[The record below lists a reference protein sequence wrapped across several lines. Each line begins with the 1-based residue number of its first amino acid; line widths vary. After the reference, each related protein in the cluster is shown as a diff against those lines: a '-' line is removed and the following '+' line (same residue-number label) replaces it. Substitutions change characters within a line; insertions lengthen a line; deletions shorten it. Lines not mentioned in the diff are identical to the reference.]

1 MTYCVFDV
9 ETTYGED
16 FGRPANPFL
25 EKNELVVLA
34 FKTCPEIT
42 DKSRSRIP
50 KEILKVDCL
59 IGHNLKFDLLW
70 LMRYAKPQ
78 FIEWLNRGGAIWDT
92 MLAEYMLHGHLKIGY
107 KLDQVALRYGG
118 VIKDDRI
125 KTMWKGGIQTKDIPA
140 DILDPYVITDVE
152 NTYKIA
158 CAQIKKAK
166 EIGME
171 DIIKEHQRGILF
183 TLLCEHNGAKVCL
196 KTAEKIR
203 DELYEQSVCLEA
215 DLSCHITAIVTPE
228 YYKFINLKSVDHL
241 SALLYGGNIKIT
253 KRLPVIDSETNEPY
267 IFKTGAKKGQIKESW
282 QKLIVPIRGFGLKKK
297 DELKAKKEGNYQT
310 GFKILL
316 DNRLKVKFIDV
327 LLNYRKVS
335 KLLSTY
341 VSEVGGSVVSLTHP
355 DGCVHPSFNHCITA
369 TGRLSCTKPNIQNIE
384 KKSPLKKIFISRF
397 DSGKI
402 VQFDFSQL
410 ELKTLGFHTQDK
422 ALLLDIKRNVDGYL
436 KTLAEVEGISYEE
449 ALCNFDNHEP
459 GWADKRQLVKS
470 VVLGLNYGMGKFK
483 TAEMLG
489 VDTAFV
495 EEIMSARNKAYP
507 QVNLFNTR
515 VLEIIK
521 NNIIDNSLFEC
532 YNIKTDSGLQAK
544 IGQWR
549 DPFGALFNLVEK
561 DSPDF
566 LKEKGILTS
575 FPPTQSKNF
584 PQQGMAAHIN
594 VMSTGIM
601 LRKIAPYLSYILPI
615 NVVHDDQKY
624 DCHPDYV
631 DLCQQFIQEMV
642 VELPTYISEKFNI
655 DFNVPLNGEISV
667 GDNWKDLEKAA

>member
-1 MTYCVFDV
+1 MTHCVFDV

-16 FGRPANPFL
+16 LGRKSNPFL

-34 FKTCPEIT
+34 CRSGKEPI
-42 DKSRSRIP
+42 KVSRSSIP
-50 KEILKVDCL
+50 KEIFKANCL

-78 FIEWLNRGGAIWDT
+78 FLEWLKHGGTIWDT

-125 KTMWKGGIQTKDIPA
+125 QTMWKGGIQTKDIPA
-140 DILDPYVITDVE
+140 DIMDPYVITDVR

-158 CAQIKKAK
+158 CAQIKKAR
-166 EIGME
+166 ELGTE
-171 DIIKEHQRGILF
+171 QIIKEHQRGILF

-203 DELYEQSVCLEA
+203 DELIVEYNQLSLELNSLISKNIGIENK
-215 DLSCHITAIVTPE
+215 DH
-228 YYKFINLKSVDHL
+228 INLKSVDHL
-241 SALLYGGNIKIT
+241 SALLYGGQIKIN
-253 KRLPVIDSETNEPY
+253 KRLPVIDPETNEPY
-267 IFKTGAKKGQIKESW
+267 IFKTGAKKGQIKETW
-282 QKLIVPIRGFGLKKK
+282 QQVILPIRGFGLERKK
-297 DELKAKKEGNYQT
+297 ELKAKKEGNYKT

-327 LLNYRKVS
+327 LLNFRKVS
-335 KLLSTY
+335 TLLSTY
-341 VSEVGGSVVSLTHP
+341 VSDVGGSVVALTHP
-355 DGCVHPSFNHCITA
+355 DGCVHASFNHCITA
-369 TGRLSCTKPNIQNIE
+369 TGRLSCRKPNIQNIE
-384 KKSPLKKIFISRF
+384 KRSPLKKIFITRF
-397 DSGKI
+397 NGGKI

-422 ALLLDIKRNVDGYL
+422 ALLSDIYLEVDGYV
-436 KTLAEVEGISYEE
+436 KTLAEVEGIDYRV
-449 ALCNFDNHEP
+449 ALNKVEDDPVWKE
-459 GWADKRQLVKS
+459 KRQLVKS

-495 EEIMSARNKAYP
+495 EEIISARNKAYP

-521 NNIIDNSLFEC
+521 NNILDSSEYSC
-532 YNIKTDSGLQAK
+532 YNIKTESGLPAK

-549 DPFGALFNLVEK
+549 DPLGAIFNLVEK

-566 LKEKGILTS
+566 LKEKGIMTS

-601 LRKIAPYLSYILPI
+601 LRKIAPYLNYILPI

-624 DCHPDYV
+624 DCHSDYI
-631 DLCQQFIQEMV
+631 DLCVQFIREMV
-642 VELPTYISEKFNI
+642 VELPTYISETFNV

-667 GDNWKDLEKAA
+667 GDNWKDLEKIN